1 MSLSDDILA
10 AGSVGD
16 WAELNRAGRALANAF
31 VAPGFVAWPHCL
43 QNPSGFAVG
52 KDELLTAIE
61 SALAQLEDVL
71 VGDRETDPAGHV
83 RLAQAHVRAAR
94 EFYEPIDLGDPF
106 AF

>member
-1 MSLSDDILA
+1 MSD
-10 AGSVGD
+10 
-16 WAELNRAGRALANAF
+16 LNDMREDAF

-94 EFYEPIDLGDPF
+94 EFYEPIDLRGDDD